1 MYIIRQVKRQ
11 VKLNF
16 NIHEFFSCGI
26 SPSQGFQ
33 IFASLKCFEV
43 DLAFIMFPRVLRS
56 ETMHCNDDQKDNKV
70 HLQIQLP
77 MLVLEVGILDCLM
90 EKINLSQNPVEESVN
105 CIEIVG
111 VVLEA
116 SSILVGYLNI

>member
-1 MYIIRQVKRQ
+1 
-11 VKLNF
+11 
-16 NIHEFFSCGI
+16 
-26 SPSQGFQ
+26 
-33 IFASLKCFEV
+33 
-43 DLAFIMFPRVLRS
+43 
-56 ETMHCNDDQKDNKV
+56 
-70 HLQIQLP
+70 